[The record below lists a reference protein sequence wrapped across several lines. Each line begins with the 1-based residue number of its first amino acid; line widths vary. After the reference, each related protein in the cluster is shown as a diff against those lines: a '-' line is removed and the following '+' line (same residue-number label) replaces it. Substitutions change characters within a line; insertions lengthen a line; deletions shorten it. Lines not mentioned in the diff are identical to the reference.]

1 MRMAMQRAEWE
12 YLYQT
17 STAAQLAWEIGGPD
31 AALEQFVEVRKIPAK
46 STVLDIGCGLGSAAV
61 YLAAL
66 GHTVTGIDVSATAIK
81 KAKRKASQ
89 AGVAVTFIVG
99 DILATDFKRKSFSF
113 LYDRG
118 CLQHLSKTT
127 WPNYRDE
134 VLRLLSPKGIYIVEV
149 SQDVASIDELKN
161 LFTKTMVLQ
170 EVTSLTHVERST
182 SIPRYHTVAF
192 FVRK

>member
-1 MRMAMQRAEWE
+1 MAMQRAEWE

-31 AALEQFVEVRKIPAK
+31 AALEKFVEDRKIPAK
-46 STVLDIGCGLGSAAV
+46 ATVLDIGCGLGSAAV

-66 GHTVTGIDVSATAIK
+66 GHTVTGIDVSATAVE

-89 AGVAVTFIVG
+89 AGVTVTFVVG
-99 DILATDFKRKSFSF
+99 DILTNDFKRKSFSF

-118 CLQHLSKTT
+118 CLQHLPKGE
-127 WPNYRDE
+127 WPKYRDE
-134 VLRLLSPKGIYIVEV
+134 VLRLLSAKGIYIVEI
-149 SQDVASIDELKN
+149 SQDVASVDALKG
-161 LFTKTMVLQ
+161 LFAQTLVLQ
-170 EVTSLTHVERST
+170 GVTTLTHVERAT
-182 SIPRYHTVAF
+182 GIPRYHTVAF